1 MHEVTFLGG
10 AIDCLDK
17 TKHSELWQ
25 KILSDQIPGTIK
37 NVYTKKDFMLLLY
50 TITGLDWAIGRNAI
64 FI

>member
-1 MHEVTFLGG
+1 
-10 AIDCLDK
+10 LDK
-17 TKHSELWQ
+17 SKHTQLWQ

-37 NVYTKKDFMLLLY
+37 NVFTKKDFMLLLY